1 MSELVIGVIVFVAL
15 TMAVVEGI
23 ALAILTALRVCDWLA
38 ERWCKNRRREIKTNG
53 HPNV

>member
-38 ERWCKNRRREIKTNG
+38 ERVQKPTSGDQNG
-53 HPNV
+53 WTP